1 MKIDQRALRFYCSG
15 SSLVGV
21 VDIPERSTGRGVLL
35 LADSEQYRVGS
46 HRQFTLL
53 SRLLAKLGV
62 PVMRFDRR
70 GMGDS
75 EGEPHS
81 FDAIED
87 DIRAAMKEFFIQ
99 APQMKETVIIGLG
112 DAALAAALY
121 APLDERVCALVLLN
135 PLPGQAID
143 AMEPLRHHYLARLG
157 EVAFWKKVA
166 RGQLDLASGAATLRQ
181 NWRQAIRKQRN
192 ELPRRI
198 AASLSGF
205 DGQLLLVLGG
215 EDLAARHF
223 ARVLARHHARFRC
236 VEVAQADHAFASG
249 AWRAEVAETAA
260 NWITSW

>member
-1 MKIDQRALRFYCSG
+1 MNIDQRALRFVCNG

-21 VDIPERSTGRGVLL
+21 VDIPERSIERGVLL

-75 EGEPHS
+75 DGEPRA

-99 APQMKETVIIGLG
+99 APEMKETVIIGLG

-121 APLDERVCALVLLN
+121 APLDARVCALVLLN
-135 PLPGQAID
+135 PLPGRTRD
-143 AMEPLRHHYLARLG
+143 AHEPLHHHYLARLG

-166 RGQLDLASGAATLRQ
+166 RGELDIASSAATLRQ
-181 NWRQAIRKQRN
+181 SLRQSSRKERQA
-192 ELPRRI
+192 LPRKI

-205 DGQLLLVLGG
+205 EGQLLLVLGG

-223 ARVLARHHARFRC
+223 ARVLERHHARFRS
-236 VEVAQADHAFASG
+236 VEVAHADHAFASG